1 MISGKIFISLIIG
14 RTEIIPIKTG
24 IWINANKFKCFL
36 NVSIFFL
43 SIFVGFLLLIPA
55 LLMPALAELAKKVIP
70 KKYNPEIIKRDN
82 HAYKKTINYF
92 NNDENFMLDLNSSNI
107 ESLKK
112 SKLMLF
118 FTTDKRYQR

>member
-43 SIFVGFLLLIPA
+43 SIFVGFLLLIPV
-55 LLMPALAELAKKVIP
+55 LLIPALAELAKKVIP
-70 KKYNPEIIKRDN
+70 KKYNPEIINKFWLSRPIN
-82 HAYKKTINYF
+82 FIINSETIN
-92 NNDENFMLDLNSSNI
+92 
-107 ESLKK
+107 
-112 SKLMLF
+112 SKLESYC
-118 FTTDKRYQR
+118 KNG